1 MHAVLMPAAR
11 LMQQLRLLPKFALL
25 ALVFIAPLLLVTTLL
40 FNELQKSIAV
50 SEHEHQGLHYIQQI
64 SDIIRLTQQHRAL
77 LHMQLNGNHTVSAA
91 ASQVRDDLNKKMAQ
105 FDAMQKNTGDFGTA
119 GAWSKLNESWQTLQS
134 NIATDQ
140 SKASYERHTA
150 LLGQLNRLN
159 MLIADRSD
167 LALDPKS
174 ESHHLV
180 TLLTRTIPVI
190 SDNLAEISGRGASI
204 IDTGMFEG
212 NEDVLLNSDIMLTR
226 YALDKIPDQL
236 QTLYREN
243 PAFKTSLAPH
253 ANLENAIRAYLERS
267 RVEVLNSAN
276 QTSGNQFYAA
286 GNQRMD
292 ELSAFAATTTKLLN
306 GVLDERIRQAT
317 LWRNEMMVGIL
328 LALAIAAY
336 LFTGFYT
343 SFTREVKRL
352 ERAVAAA
359 ASGDLTRTI
368 DSNSKDEIGGLIR
381 AFGDMTQNLAQ
392 LVADVRMGAETINLA
407 SSEIAAGNA
416 NLSSRTESQAASL
429 EETASSMEE
438 LTATVQQ
445 NAANA
450 GRASQVA
457 TSASAIAIRGG
468 AVVHQVVDSMGS
480 IRESSRK
487 ISDIIGVID
496 SIAFQTNILA
506 LNAAVEAARAGEQ
519 GRGFAVVAT
528 EVRSLAQ
535 RSAAAAKEIKALIGD
550 SANQVEIGS
559 ELVNNAGQTME
570 EVVSAIK
577 QVADIMSAITLASQ
591 EQSSGIAQ
599 VNQAIAQMDEM
610 TQQNAAMVEQA
621 AAAAESLQQQ
631 ATTLAVAVSVFKLAH
646 YSQSASPSRA
656 RQQLDADVIPMPRP
670 SYPTGKVAAGTG
682 RTRKSAIAA

>member
-1 MHAVLMPAAR
+1 MHAVFMPAAR
-11 LMQQLRLLPKFALL
+11 FMQQLRLLPKFVVL
-25 ALVFIAPLLLVTTLL
+25 ALVFIAPLLLVTALL
-40 FNELQKSIAV
+40 FNELEKSIEI
-50 SEHEHQGLHYIQQI
+50 SEHEHQGLHYMQEI

-77 LHMQLNGNHTVSAA
+77 LHMQLNGNHTVSGAIA
-91 ASQVRDDLNKKMAQ
+91 QVRADINKKMAQ
-105 FDAMQKNTGDFGTA
+105 FDALQKNTNDFDIA
-119 GAWSKLNESWQTLQS
+119 GAWSKLSTSWQTLQD
-134 NIATDQ
+134 NAATDQ
-140 SKASYERHTA
+140 TKASYERHTA
-150 LLGQLNRLN
+150 LLAQLSRLN

-180 TLLTRTIPVI
+180 TLLTRTIPI
-190 SDNLAEISGRGASI
+190 INDNLAEIAGRGASI

-236 QTLYREN
+236 QTLYRED
-243 PAFKTSLAPH
+243 PALKASLAPH
-253 ANLENAIRAYLERS
+253 AGIVNAVQAYLERA

-276 QTSGNQFYAA
+276 QTSGNQFHAA
-286 GNQRMD
+286 GKQRMD
-292 ELSAFAATTTKLLN
+292 ELAAFAATTTSLLN
-306 GVLDERIRQAT
+306 GLLDERIRQAT
-317 LWRNEMMVGIL
+317 LWRNEMMAGIL

-336 LFTGFYT
+336 LFAGFYS

-368 DSNSKDEIGGLIR
+368 HSASKDEIGGLIH

-392 LVADVRMGAETINLA
+392 LVADVRTGAETINLA

-438 LTATVQQ
+438 LTSTVQQ
-445 NAANA
+445 NAAHA

-457 TSASAIAIRGG
+457 VSASTIAIKGG
-468 AVVHQVVDSMGS
+468 AVVHQVVDNMGS

-535 RSAAAAKEIKALIGD
+535 RSAAAAKEIKTLIGD
-550 SANQVEIGS
+550 SVNQVEIGS
-559 ELVNNAGQTME
+559 ALVNNAGETME

-599 VNQAIAQMDEM
+599 VNQAITQMDEM

-631 ATTLAVAVSVFKLAH
+631 ATTLAAAVSVFKLAH
-646 YSQSASPSRA
+646 YSQPANLSHTHP
-656 RQQLDADVIPMPRP
+656 QPDADIIPMPRP
-670 SYPTGKVAAGTG
+670 SSPANQLAVKAG